1 MQVYRCL
8 SREENFHC
16 SMDLASF
23 AVFALKFGANVVW
36 RKQQKE
42 LLKKLKDG
50 ESVVSFLQR
59 FLTQIDQLELKL
71 DQISRKELGASRFSY
86 KEGLSIVNEVL
97 NKTGKSGEDEAPAAT
112 VTVSGKSTFY
122 AVNTVVDVVDSMTL
136 RGNSKSLKVTDLD
149 EKNRKLV
156 DEAKEAFGKAST
168 EASKAFSNPSLNAT
182 QRVHAM
188 SICIM
193 AKILKHMDDPAI
205 ALPSC
210 KSFLNDLYSLQQIQ
224 DSFCSLVTGKG
235 FDKEIVRDV
244 CYLNNLLF
252 DVIRRV
258 SEKEVFWS
266 WPPIII
272 CKEDKIIH
280 QIDPLRDVRV
290 TKALCSKSSKK
301 DVLTNVNETEMT
313 VAWSFGAEE
322 PDTKLISPQDVT
334 TDHHGHFIVA
344 DNGDRCIKVF
354 NDTGKFVRSFSAL
367 PRHQVDEE
375 ICSVVTDRE
384 DKIFVLTKIDKY
396 HHKVDLFDKDG
407 KLLKRFPLEEG
418 LVCCSPVINDSN
430 ELFVVIENQKN
441 DSKQSTIYAY
451 RSDGKPIIHRGFRQ
465 DILMEPTDMTVANG
479 GLLMVLNRN
488 GHVVTFDKDGKH
500 LPERDFY
507 HKGDSPANALAFHS
521 ESEHVVIS
529 SLEPGFFVN
538 ISIYD
543 KRRACV
549 HNIYQ
554 GGEQMTKKEQRECV
568 PPKIALTKDGNIAV
582 LVGSVGECKV
592 VVL

>member
-1 MQVYRCL
+1 M
-8 SREENFHC
+8 FTAKKTF
-16 SMDLASF
+16 SMDLISF
-23 AVFALKFGANVVW
+23 AVLAFQCGAYVVW
-36 RKQQKE
+36 KIARKE
-42 LLKKLKDG
+42 VLKKLKEDESIGDG
-50 ESVVSFLQR
+50 NFRRLFFAE
-59 FLTQIDQLELKL
+59 TDELELKL
-71 DQISRKELGASRFSY
+71 DQISRKELSASRVSY
-86 KEGLSIVNEVL
+86 KEGLTIVNEVL
-97 NKTGKSGEDEAPAAT
+97 NKIGKIVEDETHTAT
-112 VTVSGKSTFY
+112 VTVSGNSTFY
-122 AVNTVVDVVDSMTL
+122 AVNTVVDIVDSMT
-136 RGNSKSLKVTDLD
+136 GNLKSLKVTDLD
-149 EKNRKLV
+149 ERAGKLV
-156 DEAKEAFGKAST
+156 NEAKVAFGNASREAKEAFSNSSLKAT
-168 EASKAFSNPSLNAT
+168 L
-182 QRVHAM
+182 RVQAM

-193 AKILKHMDDPAI
+193 AKILKHMDEPAI

-244 CYLNNLLF
+244 CYLNRLLF

-258 SEKEVFWS
+258 SKKEVFWS

-272 CKEDKIIH
+272 GKEGKIIH
-280 QIDPLRDVRV
+280 RIDPLRDVRV

-301 DVLTNVNETEMT
+301 DVLTNVTEMT

-322 PDTKLISPQDVT
+322 PDTKLISPRDVT

-354 NDTGKFVRSFSAL
+354 DDTGKFVRSFSAL

-407 KLLKRFPLEEG
+407 KLLKRFQLEEG

-430 ELFVVIENQKN
+430 ELFVAIENQKD
-441 DSKQSTIYAY
+441 DSKHSKVYAY
-451 RSDGKPIIHRGFRQ
+451 RSDGKSIIHKGFGQ

-479 GLLMVLNRN
+479 GLLMVLNRD

-521 ESEHVVIS
+521 KSEHVVIS

-543 KRRACV
+543 ERLACV

>member
-1 MQVYRCL
+1 MSCAFLAFRCG
-8 SREENFHC
+8 
-16 SMDLASF
+16 AS
-23 AVFALKFGANVVW
+23 VVW
-36 RKQQKE
+36 RIKRKDM
-42 LLKKLKDG
+42 LKKLEVE
-50 ESVVSFLQR
+50 ESIRDRTFLEL
-59 FLTQIDQLELKL
+59 FLNEADQLELKL
-71 DQISRKELGASRFSY
+71 DQISRKELYASKLSY
-86 KEGLSIVNEVL
+86 RQGLTNVNEVL
-97 NKTGKSGEDEAPAAT
+97 NKIGKIGEEETHTAT
-112 VTVSGKSTFY
+112 VTVSGNSTFY
-122 AVNTVVDVVDSMTL
+122 AVNTEADIVDSMTANL
-136 RGNSKSLKVTDLD
+136 KSLKVTDLD
-149 EKNRKLV
+149 EEARKFV

-168 EASKAFSNPSLNAT
+168 KAEEAFSNPSLKAT
-182 QRVHAM
+182 LRVQAM

-210 KSFLNDLYSLQQIQ
+210 KSYLNDLYSLQQIQ

-244 CYLNNLLF
+244 CYLNRLLF

-258 SEKEVFWS
+258 SKKEVFWS

-272 CKEDKIIH
+272 RKEDKIIH

-301 DVLTNVNETEMT
+301 DVLSNVTEMT

-322 PDTKLISPQDVT
+322 PDTKLISPRDVT

-375 ICSVVTDRE
+375 LCSVVTDRE

-451 RSDGKPIIHRGFRQ
+451 RSDGKPIIHKGFGQ
-465 DILMEPTDMTVANG
+465 DTLMEPTDMTVANG

-554 GGEQMTKKEQRECV
+554 GGEQMAKKEQRECV
-568 PPKIALTKDGNIAV
+568 PPKIALTKDGNIA
-582 LVGSVGECKV
+582 LLAGSVGECKI

>member
-1 MQVYRCL
+1 MHFAGL
-8 SREENFHC
+8 SLLTAKKTF
-16 SMDLASF
+16 SMDLIFF
-23 AVFALKFGANVVW
+23 AVLAFKCGAHVVW
-36 RKQQKE
+36 KIARKE
-42 LLKKLKDG
+42 VLKKLKEDESIGDG
-50 ESVVSFLQR
+50 NFRRLFFAE
-59 FLTQIDQLELKL
+59 TDELELKL
-71 DQISRKELGASRFSY
+71 DQISRKELSASRVSF
-86 KEGLSIVNEVL
+86 KEGLTIVNEVL
-97 NKTGKSGEDEAPAAT
+97 NKIGKIVEDETHSAT
-112 VTVSGKSTFY
+112 VTVSGKSTFC
-122 AVNTVVDVVDSMTL
+122 AVNTVVDIVDSMT
-136 RGNSKSLKVTDLD
+136 GNLKSLKVTDLD
-149 EKNRKLV
+149 ERAGKLV
-156 DEAKEAFGKAST
+156 TEAKEAFGNASR
-168 EASKAFSNPSLNAT
+168 EAKEAFSNPSLKAT
-182 QRVHAM
+182 LRVQAM

-210 KSFLNDLYSLQQIQ
+210 KSYLNDLYSLQQIQ

-244 CYLNNLLF
+244 CYLNRLLF

-258 SEKEVFWS
+258 SKKEVFWS

-272 CKEDKIIH
+272 RKEDKIIH

-301 DVLTNVNETEMT
+301 DVLSNDTEMT

-322 PDTKLISPQDVT
+322 PDTKLISPRDVT

-384 DKIFVLTKIDKY
+384 GNIFVLTKIDKY

-451 RSDGKPIIHRGFRQ
+451 RSDGKPIIHKGFGQ
-465 DILMEPTDMTVANG
+465 DTLMEPTDMTVANG

-568 PPKIALTKDGNIAV
+568 PPKIVLTKDGNIAV
-582 LVGSVGECKV
+582 LAGSVGECKV

>member
-1 MQVYRCL
+1 
-8 SREENFHC
+8 
-16 SMDLASF
+16 MDLASF
-23 AVFALKFGANVVW
+23 AVLAFKCGAYVVW
-36 RKQQKE
+36 KIARKE
-42 LLKKLKDG
+42 VLKKLKEDESIGDG
-50 ESVVSFLQR
+50 NFRRLFFAE
-59 FLTQIDQLELKL
+59 TDELELKL
-71 DQISRKELGASRFSY
+71 DQISRKELSASRVSY
-86 KEGLSIVNEVL
+86 KEGLTIVNEVL
-97 NKTGKSGEDEAPAAT
+97 NKIGKIVEDETHTAT
-112 VTVSGKSTFY
+112 VTVSGNSTFY
-122 AVNTVVDVVDSMTL
+122 AVNTVVDIVDSMT
-136 RGNSKSLKVTDLD
+136 GNLKSLKVTDLD
-149 EKNRKLV
+149 ERAGKLV
-156 DEAKEAFGKAST
+156 NEAKVAFGNASTEAKEAFSNSSLKAT
-168 EASKAFSNPSLNAT
+168 L
-182 QRVHAM
+182 RVQAM

-193 AKILKHMDDPAI
+193 AKILKHMDDPSI
-205 ALPSC
+205 AFTSC
-210 KSFLNDLYSLQQIQ
+210 KSYLNNLYSLQQIQ

-235 FDKEIVRDV
+235 SFDKEIVRDV
-244 CYLNNLLF
+244 CYLNRLLF
-252 DVIRRV
+252 DAIRRV
-258 SEKEVFWS
+258 SEKEVFWN
-266 WPPIII
+266 WPSIII
-272 CKEDKIIH
+272 RKEDKIIH
-280 QIDPLRDVRV
+280 RIDPLRDVRV
-290 TKALCSKSSKK
+290 TKALCSKSRKK
-301 DVLTNVNETEMT
+301 DVPTNVTEIT

-322 PDTKLISPQDVT
+322 PDTKVISPRDVT

-354 NDTGKFVRSFSAL
+354 NDTGKFVRSFSPL

-407 KLLKRFPLEEG
+407 KLLKRFQLEEG

-430 ELFVVIENQKN
+430 ELFVAIENQKD
-441 DSKQSTIYAY
+441 DSKHSTVYAY
-451 RSDGKPIIHRGFRQ
+451 RSDGKSIIHKGFGQ

-479 GLLMVLNRN
+479 GLLMVLNRD

-521 ESEHVVIS
+521 KSEHVVIS

-543 KRRACV
+543 ERLACV

-582 LVGSVGECKV
+582 LVGSVGECTV

>member
-1 MQVYRCL
+1 
-8 SREENFHC
+8 
-16 SMDLASF
+16 
-23 AVFALKFGANVVW
+23 
-36 RKQQKE
+36 
-42 LLKKLKDG
+42 
-50 ESVVSFLQR
+50 
-59 FLTQIDQLELKL
+59 
-71 DQISRKELGASRFSY
+71 
-86 KEGLSIVNEVL
+86 
-97 NKTGKSGEDEAPAAT
+97 
-112 VTVSGKSTFY
+112 
-122 AVNTVVDVVDSMTL
+122 
-136 RGNSKSLKVTDLD
+136 
-149 EKNRKLV
+149 
-156 DEAKEAFGKAST
+156 
-168 EASKAFSNPSLNAT
+168 
-182 QRVHAM
+182 
-188 SICIM
+188 
-193 AKILKHMDDPAI
+193 
-205 ALPSC
+205 
-210 KSFLNDLYSLQQIQ
+210 
-224 DSFCSLVTGKG
+224 
-235 FDKEIVRDV
+235 
-244 CYLNNLLF
+244 
-252 DVIRRV
+252 
-258 SEKEVFWS
+258 
-266 WPPIII
+266 
-272 CKEDKIIH
+272 
-280 QIDPLRDVRV
+280 
-290 TKALCSKSSKK
+290 
-301 DVLTNVNETEMT
+301 MT

-451 RSDGKPIIHRGFRQ
+451 KSDGKRIIHKGFGQ
-465 DILMEPTDMTVANG
+465 DSLMEPTDMTVANG

-543 KRRACV
+543 KRRECV

>member
-1 MQVYRCL
+1 M
-8 SREENFHC
+8 FTAKKTF
-16 SMDLASF
+16 SMDLIFF
-23 AVFALKFGANVVW
+23 AVLAFKCGAYVVW
-36 RKQQKE
+36 KIARKE
-42 LLKKLKDG
+42 VLKKLKEDESIGDG
-50 ESVVSFLQR
+50 NFRRLFFAE
-59 FLTQIDQLELKL
+59 TDELELKL
-71 DQISRKELGASRFSY
+71 DQISRKELSASRVSY
-86 KEGLSIVNEVL
+86 KEGLTIVNEVL
-97 NKTGKSGEDEAPAAT
+97 NKIGKIVEDETHSAT

-122 AVNTVVDVVDSMTL
+122 AVNTVVDIVDSMT
-136 RGNSKSLKVTDLD
+136 GNLKSLKVTDLD
-149 EKNRKLV
+149 ERAGKLV
-156 DEAKEAFGKAST
+156 NEAKVAFGNASTEAKEAFSNSSLKAT
-168 EASKAFSNPSLNAT
+168 L
-182 QRVHAM
+182 RVQAM

-193 AKILKHMDDPAI
+193 AKILKHMDEPAI
-205 ALPSC
+205 AFPSC

-244 CYLNNLLF
+244 CYLNRLLF

-258 SEKEVFWS
+258 SKKEVFWS

-272 CKEDKIIH
+272 GKEGKIIH
-280 QIDPLRDVRV
+280 RIDPLRDVRV
-290 TKALCSKSSKK
+290 TKTLCSKSSKK
-301 DVLTNVNETEMT
+301 DVLTNVTEMT

-322 PDTKLISPQDVT
+322 PDTKLISPRDVT

-354 NDTGKFVRSFSAL
+354 NDTGKFVRSFSPL

-430 ELFVVIENQKN
+430 ELFVMIENQKN
-441 DSKQSTIYAY
+441 DSKLSTIYAY
-451 RSDGKPIIHRGFRQ
+451 KSDGKPIIHKGFGQ

-479 GLLMVLNRN
+479 GLLMVLNRD

-543 KRRACV
+543 ERLACV

-582 LVGSVGECKV
+582 LVGSVGECTV

>member
-1 MQVYRCL
+1 MHFAGL
-8 SREENFHC
+8 SLFTAKKTF
-16 SMDLASF
+16 SMDLIFF
-23 AVFALKFGANVVW
+23 AVLAFICGAYVVW
-36 RKQQKE
+36 KIARKE
-42 LLKKLKDG
+42 VLKKLKEDEPIGDG
-50 ESVVSFLQR
+50 NFRRLFFAE
-59 FLTQIDQLELKL
+59 TDELELKL
-71 DQISRKELGASRFSY
+71 DQISRKELSASRVSF
-86 KEGLSIVNEVL
+86 KEGLTIVNEVL
-97 NKTGKSGEDEAPAAT
+97 NKIGKIVEDETHSAT

-122 AVNTVVDVVDSMTL
+122 AVNTVVDIVDSMT
-136 RGNSKSLKVTDLD
+136 GNLKSLKVTDLD
-149 EKNRKLV
+149 ERAGKLV
-156 DEAKEAFGKAST
+156 TEAKEAFGNASR
-168 EASKAFSNPSLNAT
+168 EAKEAFSNPSLKAT
-182 QRVHAM
+182 LRVQAM

-193 AKILKHMDDPAI
+193 TKILKHMDDPSI

-210 KSFLNDLYSLQQIQ
+210 KSYLNDLYSLQQIQ

-244 CYLNNLLF
+244 CYLNRLLF

-258 SEKEVFWS
+258 SKKEVFWS

-272 CKEDKIIH
+272 RKEDKIIH

-301 DVLTNVNETEMT
+301 DVLSNDTEMT

-322 PDTKLISPQDVT
+322 PDTKLISPRDVT

-375 ICSVVTDRE
+375 LCSVVTDRE
-384 DKIFVLTKIDKY
+384 DNIFVLTKIDKY

-451 RSDGKPIIHRGFRQ
+451 RSDGKPIIHKGFGQ
-465 DILMEPTDMTVANG
+465 DTLMEPTDMTVANG

-568 PPKIALTKDGNIAV
+568 PPKIVLTKDGNIAV
-582 LVGSVGECKV
+582 LAGSVGECKV

>member
-1 MQVYRCL
+1 
-8 SREENFHC
+8 
-16 SMDLASF
+16 MDLASF
-23 AVFALKFGANVVW
+23 AVLVFKCGAYVVW
-36 RKQQKE
+36 KIARKE
-42 LLKKLKDG
+42 VLKKLKEEESIGDG
-50 ESVVSFLQR
+50 NFLR
-59 FLTQIDQLELKL
+59 LFLTETDELDLKL
-71 DQISRKELGASRFSY
+71 DQISQKELGASRVSF
-86 KEGLSIVNEVL
+86 KEGLTIVNEVL
-97 NKTGKSGEDEAPAAT
+97 NKIGKSGEDKTHTAT
-112 VTVSGKSTFY
+112 VSVSRKSTFY
-122 AVNTVVDVVDSMTL
+122 VVNAAVDIVDSMT
-136 RGNSKSLKVTDLD
+136 GNLKSLKVTDLD
-149 EKNRKLV
+149 ERAGKLLNK
-156 DEAKEAFGKAST
+156 AKEAFGNASL
-168 EASKAFSNPSLNAT
+168 EANEAFSNPSLKAT
-182 QRVHAM
+182 LRVQAM

-193 AKILKHMDDPAI
+193 AKILKHMDDPSI
-205 ALPSC
+205 AFTSC
-210 KSFLNDLYSLQQIQ
+210 KSYLNNLYSLQQIQ

-235 FDKEIVRDV
+235 SFDKEIVRDV
-244 CYLNNLLF
+244 CYLNRLLF
-252 DVIRRV
+252 DVIHRV

-272 CKEDKIIH
+272 RKDDKIIYRL
-280 QIDPLRDVRV
+280 DPLRDVRV
-290 TKALCSKSSKK
+290 TKALCSKSRKK
-301 DVLTNVNETEMT
+301 DVLSNVAEVT

-322 PDTKLISPQDVT
+322 PDTKLISPRDVT

-354 NDTGKFVRSFSAL
+354 NDTGKFVRSFSPL

-407 KLLKRFPLEEG
+407 KLLKRFQLEEG

-430 ELFVVIENQKN
+430 ELFVAIENQKD
-441 DSKQSTIYAY
+441 DSKHSKVYAY
-451 RSDGKPIIHRGFRQ
+451 RSDGKSIIHKGFGQ

-543 KRRACV
+543 KSRACV
-549 HNIYQ
+549 HNIHQ

>member
-1 MQVYRCL
+1 
-8 SREENFHC
+8 
-16 SMDLASF
+16 MDLASF
-23 AVFALKFGANVVW
+23 AVLAFKCGAYVVW
-36 RKQQKE
+36 KIARKE
-42 LLKKLKDG
+42 VLKKLKEEESIGDG
-50 ESVVSFLQR
+50 NFLR
-59 FLTQIDQLELKL
+59 LFLTETDELDLKL
-71 DQISRKELGASRFSY
+71 DQISQKELGASRVSF
-86 KEGLSIVNEVL
+86 KEGLTIVNEVL
-97 NKTGKSGEDEAPAAT
+97 NKIGKSGEDKTHTAT
-112 VTVSGKSTFY
+112 VSVSRKSTFY
-122 AVNTVVDVVDSMTL
+122 AVNAAVDIVDSMT
-136 RGNSKSLKVTDLD
+136 GNLKSLKVTDLD
-149 EKNRKLV
+149 ERAGKLLN
-156 DEAKEAFGKAST
+156 EAKEAFGNASL
-168 EASKAFSNPSLNAT
+168 EANEAFSNPSLKAT
-182 QRVHAM
+182 LRVQAM

-193 AKILKHMDDPAI
+193 AKILKHMDDPSI
-205 ALPSC
+205 AFTSC
-210 KSFLNDLYSLQQIQ
+210 KSYLNNLYSLQQIQ

-235 FDKEIVRDV
+235 SFEKEIVRDV
-244 CYLNNLLF
+244 CYLNRLLF
-252 DVIRRV
+252 DVICRV
-258 SEKEVFWS
+258 SAKEVFWN
-266 WPPIII
+266 WPSIII
-272 CKEDKIIH
+272 RKEDKIIH
-280 QIDPLRDVRV
+280 RIDPLRDVRV
-290 TKALCSKSSKK
+290 TKALCSKSRKK
-301 DVLTNVNETEMT
+301 DVPTNVTEIT

-322 PDTKLISPQDVT
+322 PDTKLISPRDVT

-354 NDTGKFVRSFSAL
+354 DDTGKFVRSFSAL

-407 KLLKRFPLEEG
+407 KLLRRFPLEEG

-430 ELFVVIENQKN
+430 ELFVMIENQKN
-441 DSKQSTIYAY
+441 DSKLSTIYAY
-451 RSDGKPIIHRGFRQ
+451 KSDGKPIIHKGFGQ

-507 HKGDSPANALAFHS
+507 HEGDSPAKALAFHS
-521 ESEHVVIS
+521 KSEHVVIS

-543 KRRACV
+543 ERLACV

>member
-1 MQVYRCL
+1 MHFAGL
-8 SREENFHC
+8 SLFTAKKTF
-16 SMDLASF
+16 SMDLIFF
-23 AVFALKFGANVVW
+23 AVLAFKCGAYVVW
-36 RKQQKE
+36 KIARKE
-42 LLKKLKDG
+42 VLKKLKEDESIGDG
-50 ESVVSFLQR
+50 NFRRLFFAE
-59 FLTQIDQLELKL
+59 TDELELKL
-71 DQISRKELGASRFSY
+71 DQISRKELSASRVSY
-86 KEGLSIVNEVL
+86 KEGLTIVNEVL
-97 NKTGKSGEDEAPAAT
+97 NKIGKIVEDETHSAT

-122 AVNTVVDVVDSMTL
+122 AVNTVVDIVDSMT
-136 RGNSKSLKVTDLD
+136 GNLKSLKVTDLD
-149 EKNRKLV
+149 ERAGKLV
-156 DEAKEAFGKAST
+156 TEAKEAFGNASR
-168 EASKAFSNPSLNAT
+168 EAKEAFSNPSLKAT
-182 QRVHAM
+182 LRVQAM

-193 AKILKHMDDPAI
+193 TKILKHMDDPSI

-210 KSFLNDLYSLQQIQ
+210 KSYLNDLYSLQQIQ

-235 FDKEIVRDV
+235 SFDKEIVRDV
-244 CYLNNLLF
+244 CYLNRLLF

-258 SEKEVFWS
+258 SKKEVFWS

-272 CKEDKIIH
+272 GKEGKIIH
-280 QIDPLRDVRV
+280 RIDPLRDVRV
-290 TKALCSKSSKK
+290 TKTLCSKSSKK
-301 DVLTNVNETEMT
+301 DVLTNVTEMT

-322 PDTKLISPQDVT
+322 PDTKLISPRDVT

-354 NDTGKFVRSFSAL
+354 NDTGKFVRSFSPL

-441 DSKQSTIYAY
+441 DSKHSTVYAY
-451 RSDGKPIIHRGFRQ
+451 RSDGKSINHKGFGQ
-465 DILMEPTDMTVANG
+465 DILVEPTDMTVASG

-488 GHVVTFDKDGKH
+488 GLVVTFDKDGKH

-543 KRRACV
+543 ERLACV

-582 LVGSVGECKV
+582 LVGSVGECTV

>member
-1 MQVYRCL
+1 
-8 SREENFHC
+8 
-16 SMDLASF
+16 MDLASF
-23 AVFALKFGANVVW
+23 AVLAFKCGAYVVW
-36 RKQQKE
+36 KIARKE
-42 LLKKLKDG
+42 VLKKLKEDESIGDG
-50 ESVVSFLQR
+50 NFRRLFFAE
-59 FLTQIDQLELKL
+59 TDELELKL
-71 DQISRKELGASRFSY
+71 DQISRKELSASRVSY
-86 KEGLSIVNEVL
+86 KEGLTIVNEVL
-97 NKTGKSGEDEAPAAT
+97 NKIGKIVEDETHTAT
-112 VTVSGKSTFY
+112 VTVSGNSTFY
-122 AVNTVVDVVDSMTL
+122 AVNTVVDIVDSMT
-136 RGNSKSLKVTDLD
+136 GNLKSLKVTDLD
-149 EKNRKLV
+149 ERAGKLV
-156 DEAKEAFGKAST
+156 NEAKVAFGNASREAKEAFSNSSLKAT
-168 EASKAFSNPSLNAT
+168 L
-182 QRVHAM
+182 RVQAM

-193 AKILKHMDDPAI
+193 AKILKHMDDPSI
-205 ALPSC
+205 AFTSC
-210 KSFLNDLYSLQQIQ
+210 KSYLNNLYSLQQIQ

-235 FDKEIVRDV
+235 SFDKEIVRDV
-244 CYLNNLLF
+244 CYLNRLLF
-252 DVIRRV
+252 DAIRRV
-258 SEKEVFWS
+258 SEKEVFWN
-266 WPPIII
+266 WPSIII
-272 CKEDKIIH
+272 RKEDKIIH
-280 QIDPLRDVRV
+280 RIDPLRDVRV
-290 TKALCSKSSKK
+290 TKALCSKSRKK
-301 DVLTNVNETEMT
+301 DVPTNVTEIT

-322 PDTKLISPQDVT
+322 PDTKLISPRDVT

-354 NDTGKFVRSFSAL
+354 NDTGKFVRSFSPL

-430 ELFVVIENQKN
+430 ELFVMIENQKN

-451 RSDGKPIIHRGFRQ
+451 KSDGKPIIHKGFGQ

-521 ESEHVVIS
+521 KSEHVVIS

-543 KRRACV
+543 KSGACV
-549 HNIYQ
+549 HNIHQ

>member
-1 MQVYRCL
+1 
-8 SREENFHC
+8 
-16 SMDLASF
+16 MDLASF
-23 AVFALKFGANVVW
+23 AVLAFKCGAYVVW
-36 RKQQKE
+36 KIARKE
-42 LLKKLKDG
+42 VLKKLKEDESIGDG
-50 ESVVSFLQR
+50 NFLQL
-59 FLTQIDQLELKL
+59 FLTETDELELKL
-71 DQISRKELGASRFSY
+71 DQISRKELGASRVSF
-86 KEGLSIVNEVL
+86 KEGLTIVNEVL
-97 NKTGKSGEDEAPAAT
+97 NKIGKSGEDKTHTAT
-112 VTVSGKSTFY
+112 VSVSRKSTFY
-122 AVNTVVDVVDSMTL
+122 AVNAAVDIVDSMT
-136 RGNSKSLKVTDLD
+136 GNLKSLKVTDLD
-149 EKNRKLV
+149 ERAGKLLN
-156 DEAKEAFGKAST
+156 EAKEAFGNASL
-168 EASKAFSNPSLNAT
+168 EANEAFSNPSLKAT
-182 QRVHAM
+182 LRVQAM

-193 AKILKHMDDPAI
+193 AKILKHMDDPSI
-205 ALPSC
+205 AFTSC
-210 KSFLNDLYSLQQIQ
+210 KSYLNNLYSLQQIQ

-235 FDKEIVRDV
+235 SFDKEIVRDV
-244 CYLNNLLF
+244 CYLNRLLF
-252 DVIRRV
+252 DAIRRV
-258 SEKEVFWS
+258 SEKEVFWN
-266 WPPIII
+266 WPSIII
-272 CKEDKIIH
+272 RKEDKIIH
-280 QIDPLRDVRV
+280 RIDPLRDVRV
-290 TKALCSKSSKK
+290 TKALCSKSRKK
-301 DVLTNVNETEMT
+301 DVPTNVTEIT

-322 PDTKLISPQDVT
+322 PDTKLISPRDVT

-354 NDTGKFVRSFSAL
+354 NDTGKFVRSFSPL

-430 ELFVVIENQKN
+430 ELFVMIENQKN

-451 RSDGKPIIHRGFRQ
+451 KSDGKPIIHKGFGQ

-507 HKGDSPANALAFHS
+507 HEGDSPAKALAFHS
-521 ESEHVVIS
+521 KSEHVVIS

-543 KRRACV
+543 KSGACV
-549 HNIYQ
+549 HNIHQ

-582 LVGSVGECKV
+582 LVGSVGECTV

>member
-1 MQVYRCL
+1 MHFAGL
-8 SREENFHC
+8 SLFTAKKTF
-16 SMDLASF
+16 SMDLISF
-23 AVFALKFGANVVW
+23 AVLAFQCGAYVVW
-36 RKQQKE
+36 KIARKE
-42 LLKKLKDG
+42 VLKKLKEDESIGDG
-50 ESVVSFLQR
+50 NFRRPFFAE
-59 FLTQIDQLELKL
+59 TDELELKL
-71 DQISRKELGASRFSY
+71 DQISRKEPSASRVSY
-86 KEGLSIVNEVL
+86 KEGLTIVNEVL
-97 NKTGKSGEDEAPAAT
+97 NKIGKIVEDATHTAT
-112 VTVSGKSTFY
+112 VTVSGNSTFY
-122 AVNTVVDVVDSMTL
+122 AVNTVVDIVDSMT
-136 RGNSKSLKVTDLD
+136 GNLKSLKVTDLD
-149 EKNRKLV
+149 ERAGKLV
-156 DEAKEAFGKAST
+156 NEAKVAFGNASREAKEAFSNSSLKAT
-168 EASKAFSNPSLNAT
+168 L
-182 QRVHAM
+182 RVQAM

-193 AKILKHMDDPAI
+193 AKILKHMDEPAI
-205 ALPSC
+205 AFPSC

-244 CYLNNLLF
+244 CYLNRLLF

-258 SEKEVFWS
+258 SKKEVFWS

-272 CKEDKIIH
+272 GKEGKIIH
-280 QIDPLRDVRV
+280 RIDPLRDVRV

-301 DVLTNVNETEMT
+301 DVLTNVTEMT

-322 PDTKLISPQDVT
+322 PDTKLISPRDVT

-354 NDTGKFVRSFSAL
+354 DDTGKFVRSFSAL

-384 DKIFVLTKIDKY
+384 DKIFLLTKIDKY

-430 ELFVVIENQKN
+430 ELFVMIENQKN

-451 RSDGKPIIHRGFRQ
+451 KSDGKPIIHKGFGQ

-507 HKGDSPANALAFHS
+507 HEGDSPAKALAFHS
-521 ESEHVVIS
+521 KSEHVVIS

-543 KRRACV
+543 ERLACV

>member
-1 MQVYRCL
+1 
-8 SREENFHC
+8 
-16 SMDLASF
+16 MDLASF
-23 AVFALKFGANVVW
+23 AVLVFKCGAYVVW
-36 RKQQKE
+36 KKARKE
-42 LLKKLKDG
+42 VLKKLKEEESIGDG
-50 ESVVSFLQR
+50 NFLR
-59 FLTQIDQLELKL
+59 LLLTETDELDLKL
-71 DQISRKELGASRFSY
+71 DQISQKELGASRVSF
-86 KEGLSIVNEVL
+86 KEGLTIVNEVL
-97 NKTGKSGEDEAPAAT
+97 NKIGKSGEDKTHTAT
-112 VTVSGKSTFY
+112 VSVSWKSTFY
-122 AVNTVVDVVDSMTL
+122 AVNAAVDIVDSMT
-136 RGNSKSLKVTDLD
+136 GNLKSLKVTDLD
-149 EKNRKLV
+149 ERAGKLLN
-156 DEAKEAFGKAST
+156 EAKEAFGNASLQAN
-168 EASKAFSNPSLNAT
+168 EAFSNPSLKAT
-182 QRVHAM
+182 VRVQAM

-193 AKILKHMDDPAI
+193 AKILKHMDDPSI
-205 ALPSC
+205 AFTSC
-210 KSFLNDLYSLQQIQ
+210 KSYLNNLYSLQQIQ

-235 FDKEIVRDV
+235 SFDKEIVRDV
-244 CYLNNLLF
+244 CYLNRLLF
-252 DVIRRV
+252 DVIHRV

-272 CKEDKIIH
+272 RKDDKIIYRL
-280 QIDPLRDVRV
+280 DPLRDVRV
-290 TKALCSKSSKK
+290 TKALCSKSRKK
-301 DVLTNVNETEMT
+301 DVLSNVAEVT

-354 NDTGKFVRSFSAL
+354 NNSGKFVKSFSPL

-384 DKIFVLTKIDKY
+384 DNIFVLTKIDKY

-407 KLLKRFPLEEG
+407 KLLKRFQLEEG

-430 ELFVVIENQKN
+430 ELFVAIENQKD
-441 DSKQSTIYAY
+441 DSKHSKVYAY
-451 RSDGKPIIHRGFRQ
+451 RSDGKSIIHKGFGQ

-479 GLLMVLNRN
+479 GLLMVLNRD

-549 HNIYQ
+549 HNIHQ

-568 PPKIALTKDGNIAV
+568 PPKIVLTKDGNIAV
-582 LVGSVGECKV
+582 LAGSVGECKV

>member
-1 MQVYRCL
+1 
-8 SREENFHC
+8 
-16 SMDLASF
+16 MDLASF
-23 AVFALKFGANVVW
+23 AVLAFKCGAYVVW
-36 RKQQKE
+36 KIARKE
-42 LLKKLKDG
+42 VLKKLKEEESIGDG
-50 ESVVSFLQR
+50 NFLR
-59 FLTQIDQLELKL
+59 LFLTETDELDLKL
-71 DQISRKELGASRFSY
+71 DQISRKELGASRVSF
-86 KEGLSIVNEVL
+86 KEGLTIVNEVL
-97 NKTGKSGEDEAPAAT
+97 NKIGKSGEDKTHTAT
-112 VTVSGKSTFY
+112 VSVSRKSTFY
-122 AVNTVVDVVDSMTL
+122 AVNAAVDIVDSMT
-136 RGNSKSLKVTDLD
+136 GNLKSLKVTDLD
-149 EKNRKLV
+149 ERAGKLLN
-156 DEAKEAFGKAST
+156 EAKEAFGNASL
-168 EASKAFSNPSLNAT
+168 EANEAFSNPSLKAT
-182 QRVHAM
+182 LRVQAM

-193 AKILKHMDDPAI
+193 AKILKHMDDPSI
-205 ALPSC
+205 AFTSC
-210 KSFLNDLYSLQQIQ
+210 KSYLNNLYSLQQIQ

-235 FDKEIVRDV
+235 SFDKEIVRDV
-244 CYLNNLLF
+244 CYLNRLLF
-252 DVIRRV
+252 DAIRRV
-258 SEKEVFWS
+258 SEKEVFWN
-266 WPPIII
+266 WPSIII
-272 CKEDKIIH
+272 RKEDKIIH
-280 QIDPLRDVRV
+280 RIDPLRDVRV
-290 TKALCSKSSKK
+290 TKALCSKSRKK
-301 DVLTNVNETEMT
+301 DVPTNVTEIT

-322 PDTKLISPQDVT
+322 PDTKLISPRDVT

-354 NDTGKFVRSFSAL
+354 NDTGKFVRSFSPL

-451 RSDGKPIIHRGFRQ
+451 KSDGKPIIHKGFGQ

-543 KRRACV
+543 KSGACV
-549 HNIYQ
+549 HNIHQ

>member
-1 MQVYRCL
+1 MHFAGL
-8 SREENFHC
+8 SLFTAKKTF
-16 SMDLASF
+16 SMDLISF
-23 AVFALKFGANVVW
+23 AVLAFQCGAYVVW
-36 RKQQKE
+36 KIARKE
-42 LLKKLKDG
+42 VLKKLKEDESIGDG
-50 ESVVSFLQR
+50 NFRRLFFAE
-59 FLTQIDQLELKL
+59 TDELELKL
-71 DQISRKELGASRFSY
+71 DQISRKELSASRVSY
-86 KEGLSIVNEVL
+86 KEGLTIVNEVL
-97 NKTGKSGEDEAPAAT
+97 NKIGKIVEDETHTAT
-112 VTVSGKSTFY
+112 VTVSGNSTFY
-122 AVNTVVDVVDSMTL
+122 AVNTVVDIVDSMT
-136 RGNSKSLKVTDLD
+136 GNLKSLKVTDLD
-149 EKNRKLV
+149 ERAGKLV
-156 DEAKEAFGKAST
+156 NEAKVAFGNASTEAKEAFSNSSLKAT
-168 EASKAFSNPSLNAT
+168 L
-182 QRVHAM
+182 RVQAM

-193 AKILKHMDDPAI
+193 AKILKHMDEPAI
-205 ALPSC
+205 AFPSC

-244 CYLNNLLF
+244 CYLNRLLF

-258 SEKEVFWS
+258 SKKEVFWS

-272 CKEDKIIH
+272 GKEGKIIH
-280 QIDPLRDVRV
+280 RIDPLRDVRV
-290 TKALCSKSSKK
+290 TKTLCSKSSKK
-301 DVLTNVNETEMT
+301 DVLTNVTEMT

-322 PDTKLISPQDVT
+322 PDTKLISPRDVT

-354 NDTGKFVRSFSAL
+354 DDTGKFVRSFSAL

-407 KLLKRFPLEEG
+407 KLLRRFPLEEG

-430 ELFVVIENQKN
+430 ELFVMIENQKN
-441 DSKQSTIYAY
+441 DSKLSTIYAY
-451 RSDGKPIIHRGFRQ
+451 KSDGKPIIHKGFGQ

-479 GLLMVLNRN
+479 GLLMVLNRD

-543 KRRACV
+543 KSGACV
-549 HNIYQ
+549 HNIHQ

-582 LVGSVGECKV
+582 LVGSVGECTV

>member
-1 MQVYRCL
+1 
-8 SREENFHC
+8 
-16 SMDLASF
+16 MDLASF
-23 AVFALKFGANVVW
+23 AVLAFKCGAYVVW
-36 RKQQKE
+36 KIARKE
-42 LLKKLKDG
+42 VLKKLKEEESIGDG
-50 ESVVSFLQR
+50 NFLR
-59 FLTQIDQLELKL
+59 LFLTETDELDLKL
-71 DQISRKELGASRFSY
+71 DQISRKELGASRVSF
-86 KEGLSIVNEVL
+86 KEGLTIVNEVL
-97 NKTGKSGEDEAPAAT
+97 NKIGKSGEDKTHTAT
-112 VTVSGKSTFY
+112 VSVSRKSTFY
-122 AVNTVVDVVDSMTL
+122 AVNAAVDIVDSMT
-136 RGNSKSLKVTDLD
+136 GNLKSLKVTDLD
-149 EKNRKLV
+149 ERAGKLLN
-156 DEAKEAFGKAST
+156 EAKEAFGNASL
-168 EASKAFSNPSLNAT
+168 EANEAFSNPSLKAT
-182 QRVHAM
+182 LRVQAM

-193 AKILKHMDDPAI
+193 AKILKHMDDPSI
-205 ALPSC
+205 AFTSC
-210 KSFLNDLYSLQQIQ
+210 KSYLNNLYSLQQIQ

-235 FDKEIVRDV
+235 SFDKEIVRDV
-244 CYLNNLLF
+244 CYLNRLLF
-252 DVIRRV
+252 DAIRRV
-258 SEKEVFWS
+258 SEKEVFWN
-266 WPPIII
+266 WPSIII
-272 CKEDKIIH
+272 RKEDKIIH
-280 QIDPLRDVRV
+280 RIDPLRDVRV
-290 TKALCSKSSKK
+290 TKALCSKSRKK
-301 DVLTNVNETEMT
+301 DVPTNVTEIT

-322 PDTKLISPQDVT
+322 PDTKLISPRDVT

-354 NDTGKFVRSFSAL
+354 NDTGKFVRSFSPL

-407 KLLKRFPLEEG
+407 KLLKRFQLEEG

-430 ELFVVIENQKN
+430 ELFVAIENQKD
-441 DSKQSTIYAY
+441 DSKHSKIYAY
-451 RSDGKPIIHRGFRQ
+451 RSDGKSIIHKGFGQ

-479 GLLMVLNRN
+479 GLLMVLNRD

-543 KRRACV
+543 KSGACV
-549 HNIYQ
+549 HNIHQ

-582 LVGSVGECKV
+582 LVGSVGECTV

>member
-1 MQVYRCL
+1 MHFAGL
-8 SREENFHC
+8 SLFTAKKTF
-16 SMDLASF
+16 SMDLISF
-23 AVFALKFGANVVW
+23 AVLAFQCGAYVVW
-36 RKQQKE
+36 KIARKE
-42 LLKKLKDG
+42 VLKKLKEDESIGDG
-50 ESVVSFLQR
+50 NFRRLFFAE
-59 FLTQIDQLELKL
+59 TDELELKL
-71 DQISRKELGASRFSY
+71 DQISRKELSASRVSY
-86 KEGLSIVNEVL
+86 KEGLTIVNEVL
-97 NKTGKSGEDEAPAAT
+97 NKIGKIVEDETHTAT
-112 VTVSGKSTFY
+112 VTVSGNSTFY
-122 AVNTVVDVVDSMTL
+122 AVNTVVDIVDSMT
-136 RGNSKSLKVTDLD
+136 GNLKSLKVTDLD
-149 EKNRKLV
+149 ERAGKLV
-156 DEAKEAFGKAST
+156 NEAKVAFGNASTEAKEAFSNSSLKAT
-168 EASKAFSNPSLNAT
+168 L
-182 QRVHAM
+182 RVQAM

-193 AKILKHMDDPAI
+193 AKILKHMDEPAI
-205 ALPSC
+205 AFPSC

-235 FDKEIVRDV
+235 FDKEIVQDV
-244 CYLNNLLF
+244 CYLNRLLF

-258 SEKEVFWS
+258 SKKEVFWS

-272 CKEDKIIH
+272 GKEGKIIH
-280 QIDPLRDVRV
+280 RIDPLRDVRV
-290 TKALCSKSSKK
+290 TKTLCSKSSKK
-301 DVLTNVNETEMT
+301 DVLTNVTEMT

-322 PDTKLISPQDVT
+322 PDTKLISPRDVT

-354 NDTGKFVRSFSAL
+354 DDTGKFVRSFSAL

-407 KLLKRFPLEEG
+407 KLLRRFPLEEG

-430 ELFVVIENQKN
+430 ELFVMIENQKN
-441 DSKQSTIYAY
+441 DSKLSTIYAY
-451 RSDGKPIIHRGFRQ
+451 KSDGKPIIHKGFGQ

-507 HKGDSPANALAFHS
+507 HEGDSPAKALAFHS
-521 ESEHVVIS
+521 KSEHVVIS

-543 KRRACV
+543 ERLACV

>member
-1 MQVYRCL
+1 M
-8 SREENFHC
+8 
-16 SMDLASF
+16 
-23 AVFALKFGANVVW
+23 
-36 RKQQKE
+36 
-42 LLKKLKDG
+42 
-50 ESVVSFLQR
+50 
-59 FLTQIDQLELKL
+59 
-71 DQISRKELGASRFSY
+71 
-86 KEGLSIVNEVL
+86 
-97 NKTGKSGEDEAPAAT
+97 TG
-112 VTVSGKSTFY
+112 
-122 AVNTVVDVVDSMTL
+122 NL
-136 RGNSKSLKVTDLD
+136 KSLKVTDLD
-149 EKNRKLV
+149 ERAGKLV
-156 DEAKEAFGKAST
+156 TEAKEAFGNASR
-168 EASKAFSNPSLNAT
+168 EAKEAFSNPSLKAT
-182 QRVHAM
+182 LRVQAM

-193 AKILKHMDDPAI
+193 TKILKHMDDPAI

-210 KSFLNDLYSLQQIQ
+210 KAYLNDLYSLQQIQ

-235 FDKEIVRDV
+235 SFDKEIVRDV
-244 CYLNNLLF
+244 CYLNRLLF
-252 DVIRRV
+252 DVIHRV

-272 CKEDKIIH
+272 RKDDKIIYRL
-280 QIDPLRDVRV
+280 DPLRDVRV
-290 TKALCSKSSKK
+290 TKALCSKSRKK
-301 DVLTNVNETEMT
+301 DVLSNVAEVT

-354 NDTGKFVRSFSAL
+354 NNSGKFVKSFSPL

-384 DKIFVLTKIDKY
+384 DNIFVLTKIDKY

-407 KLLKRFPLEEG
+407 KLMKRFPLEEG

-441 DSKQSTIYAY
+441 DSKHSTVYAY
-451 RSDGKPIIHRGFRQ
+451 RSDGKSINHKGFGQ
-465 DILMEPTDMTVANG
+465 DILVEPTDMTVASG

-488 GHVVTFDKDGKH
+488 GLVVTFDKDGKH

-543 KRRACV
+543 KSGACV
-549 HNIYQ
+549 HNIHQ

>member
-1 MQVYRCL
+1 
-8 SREENFHC
+8 
-16 SMDLASF
+16 MDLASF
-23 AVFALKFGANVVW
+23 AVLAFKCGAYVVW
-36 RKQQKE
+36 KIARKE
-42 LLKKLKDG
+42 VLKKLKEDESIGDG
-50 ESVVSFLQR
+50 NFRRLFFAE
-59 FLTQIDQLELKL
+59 TDELELKL
-71 DQISRKELGASRFSY
+71 DQISRKELSASRVSY
-86 KEGLSIVNEVL
+86 KEGLTIVNEVL
-97 NKTGKSGEDEAPAAT
+97 NKIGKIVEDETHTAT
-112 VTVSGKSTFY
+112 VTVSGNSTFY
-122 AVNTVVDVVDSMTL
+122 AVNTVVDIVDSMT
-136 RGNSKSLKVTDLD
+136 GNLKSLKVTDLD
-149 EKNRKLV
+149 ERAGKLV
-156 DEAKEAFGKAST
+156 NEAKVAFGNASTEAKEAFSNSSLKAT
-168 EASKAFSNPSLNAT
+168 L
-182 QRVHAM
+182 RVQAM

-193 AKILKHMDDPAI
+193 AKILKHMDDPSI
-205 ALPSC
+205 AFTSC
-210 KSFLNDLYSLQQIQ
+210 KSYLNNLYSLQQIQ

-235 FDKEIVRDV
+235 SFEKEIVRDV
-244 CYLNNLLF
+244 CYLNRLLF

-258 SEKEVFWS
+258 SEKEVFWN
-266 WPPIII
+266 WPSIII
-272 CKEDKIIH
+272 RKEDKIIH
-280 QIDPLRDVRV
+280 RIDPLRDVRV
-290 TKALCSKSSKK
+290 TKALCSKSRKK
-301 DVLTNVNETEMT
+301 DVPTNVTEIT

-322 PDTKLISPQDVT
+322 PDTKLISPRDVT

-354 NDTGKFVRSFSAL
+354 DDTGKFVRSFSAL

-430 ELFVVIENQKN
+430 ELFVMIENQKN

-451 RSDGKPIIHRGFRQ
+451 KSDGKPIIHKGFGQ

-507 HKGDSPANALAFHS
+507 HEGDSPAKALAFHS
-521 ESEHVVIS
+521 KSEHVVIS

-543 KRRACV
+543 ERLACV

>member
-1 MQVYRCL
+1 MHFAGL
-8 SREENFHC
+8 SLFTAKKTF
-16 SMDLASF
+16 SMDLISF
-23 AVFALKFGANVVW
+23 AVLAFQCGAYVVW
-36 RKQQKE
+36 KIARKE
-42 LLKKLKDG
+42 VLKKLKEDESIGDG
-50 ESVVSFLQR
+50 NFRRLFFAE
-59 FLTQIDQLELKL
+59 TDELELKL
-71 DQISRKELGASRFSY
+71 DQISRKELSASRVSY
-86 KEGLSIVNEVL
+86 KEGLTIVNEVL
-97 NKTGKSGEDEAPAAT
+97 NKIGKIVEDETHSAT

-122 AVNTVVDVVDSMTL
+122 AVNTVVDIVDSMT
-136 RGNSKSLKVTDLD
+136 GNLKSLKVTDLD
-149 EKNRKLV
+149 ERAGKLV
-156 DEAKEAFGKAST
+156 NEAKVTFGNASTEAKEAFSNSSLKAT
-168 EASKAFSNPSLNAT
+168 L
-182 QRVHAM
+182 RVQAM

-193 AKILKHMDDPAI
+193 AKILKHMDEPAI
-205 ALPSC
+205 AFPSC

-244 CYLNNLLF
+244 CYLNRLLF

-258 SEKEVFWS
+258 SKKEVFWS

-272 CKEDKIIH
+272 GKEGKIIH
-280 QIDPLRDVRV
+280 RIDPLRDVRV
-290 TKALCSKSSKK
+290 TKTLCSKSSKK
-301 DVLTNVNETEMT
+301 DVLTNVTEMT

-354 NDTGKFVRSFSAL
+354 NNSGKFVKSFSPL

-384 DKIFVLTKIDKY
+384 DNIFVLTKIDKY

-407 KLLKRFPLEEG
+407 KLLRRFPLEEG

-430 ELFVVIENQKN
+430 ELFVMIENQKN
-441 DSKQSTIYAY
+441 DSKLSTIYAY
-451 RSDGKPIIHRGFRQ
+451 KSDGKPIIHKGFGQ

-521 ESEHVVIS
+521 KSEHVVIS

-543 KRRACV
+543 KSGACV
-549 HNIYQ
+549 HNIHQ

>member
-1 MQVYRCL
+1 
-8 SREENFHC
+8 
-16 SMDLASF
+16 MDLASF
-23 AVFALKFGANVVW
+23 AVLAFKCGAYVVW
-36 RKQQKE
+36 KIARKE
-42 LLKKLKDG
+42 VLKKLKEDESIGDG
-50 ESVVSFLQR
+50 NFLR
-59 FLTQIDQLELKL
+59 LLLTETDELDLKL
-71 DQISRKELGASRFSY
+71 DQISQKELGASRVSF
-86 KEGLSIVNEVL
+86 KEGLTIVNEVL
-97 NKTGKSGEDEAPAAT
+97 NKIGKIVEDKTHTAT
-112 VTVSGKSTFY
+112 VSVSWKSTFY
-122 AVNTVVDVVDSMTL
+122 AVNAAVDIVDSMT
-136 RGNSKSLKVTDLD
+136 GNLKSLKVTDLD
-149 EKNRKLV
+149 ERAGKLLN
-156 DEAKEAFGKAST
+156 EAKEAFGNASL
-168 EASKAFSNPSLNAT
+168 EANEAFSNPSLKAT
-182 QRVHAM
+182 LRVQAM

-193 AKILKHMDDPAI
+193 AKILKHMDDPSI
-205 ALPSC
+205 AFTSC
-210 KSFLNDLYSLQQIQ
+210 KSYLNNLYSLQQIQ

-235 FDKEIVRDV
+235 SFDKEIVRDV
-244 CYLNNLLF
+244 CYLNRLLF
-252 DVIRRV
+252 DVIHRV

-272 CKEDKIIH
+272 RKEDKIIYRL
-280 QIDPLRDVRV
+280 DPLRDVRV
-290 TKALCSKSSKK
+290 TKALCSKSRKK
-301 DVLTNVNETEMT
+301 DVLSNVAEVT

-322 PDTKLISPQDVT
+322 PDTKLISPRDVT

-354 NDTGKFVRSFSAL
+354 NDTGKFVRSFSPL

-407 KLLKRFPLEEG
+407 KLLKRFQLEEG

-430 ELFVVIENQKN
+430 ELFVAIENQKD
-441 DSKQSTIYAY
+441 DSKHSTVYAY
-451 RSDGKPIIHRGFRQ
+451 RSDGKSIIHKGFGQ

-479 GLLMVLNRN
+479 GLLMVLNRD

-543 KRRACV
+543 KSGACV

-582 LVGSVGECKV
+582 LVGSVGECTV

>member
-1 MQVYRCL
+1 MHFAGL
-8 SREENFHC
+8 SLFTAKKTF
-16 SMDLASF
+16 SMDLISF
-23 AVFALKFGANVVW
+23 AVLAFQCGAYVVW
-36 RKQQKE
+36 KIARKE
-42 LLKKLKDG
+42 VLKKLKEDESIGDG
-50 ESVVSFLQR
+50 NFRRLFFAE
-59 FLTQIDQLELKL
+59 TDELELKL
-71 DQISRKELGASRFSY
+71 DQISRKELSASRVSY
-86 KEGLSIVNEVL
+86 KEGLTIVNEVL
-97 NKTGKSGEDEAPAAT
+97 NKIGKIVEDETHTAT
-112 VTVSGKSTFY
+112 VTVSGNSTFY
-122 AVNTVVDVVDSMTL
+122 AVNTVVDIVDSMT
-136 RGNSKSLKVTDLD
+136 GNLKSLKVTDLD
-149 EKNRKLV
+149 ERAGKLV
-156 DEAKEAFGKAST
+156 NEAKVAFGNASREAKEAFSNSSLKAT
-168 EASKAFSNPSLNAT
+168 L
-182 QRVHAM
+182 RVQAM

-193 AKILKHMDDPAI
+193 AKILKHMDEPAI
-205 ALPSC
+205 AFPSC

-244 CYLNNLLF
+244 CYLNRLLF

-258 SEKEVFWS
+258 SKKEVFWS

-272 CKEDKIIH
+272 GKEGKIIH
-280 QIDPLRDVRV
+280 RIDPLRDVRV

-301 DVLTNVNETEMT
+301 DVLTNVTEMT

-322 PDTKLISPQDVT
+322 PDTKLISPRDVT

-354 NDTGKFVRSFSAL
+354 NDTGKFVRSFSPL

-430 ELFVVIENQKN
+430 ELFVMIENQKN

-451 RSDGKPIIHRGFRQ
+451 KSDGKPIIHKGFGQ

-479 GLLMVLNRN
+479 GLLMVLNRD

-521 ESEHVVIS
+521 KSEHVVIS

-543 KRRACV
+543 KSGACV
-549 HNIYQ
+549 HNIHQ

>member
-1 MQVYRCL
+1 MHFAGL
-8 SREENFHC
+8 SLFTAKKTF
-16 SMDLASF
+16 SMDLISF
-23 AVFALKFGANVVW
+23 AVLAFQCGAYVVW
-36 RKQQKE
+36 KIARKE
-42 LLKKLKDG
+42 VLKKLKEDESIGDG
-50 ESVVSFLQR
+50 NFRRLFFAE
-59 FLTQIDQLELKL
+59 TDELELKL
-71 DQISRKELGASRFSY
+71 DQISRKELSASRVSY
-86 KEGLSIVNEVL
+86 KEGLTIVNEVL
-97 NKTGKSGEDEAPAAT
+97 NKIGKIVEDATHTAT
-112 VTVSGKSTFY
+112 VTVSGNSTFY
-122 AVNTVVDVVDSMTL
+122 AVNTVVDIVDSMT
-136 RGNSKSLKVTDLD
+136 GNLKSLKVTDLD
-149 EKNRKLV
+149 ERAGKLV
-156 DEAKEAFGKAST
+156 NEAKVAFGNASREAKEAFSNSSLKAT
-168 EASKAFSNPSLNAT
+168 L
-182 QRVHAM
+182 RVQAM

-193 AKILKHMDDPAI
+193 AKILKHMDEPAI
-205 ALPSC
+205 AFPSC

-244 CYLNNLLF
+244 CYLNRLLF

-258 SEKEVFWS
+258 SKKEVFWS

-272 CKEDKIIH
+272 GKEGKIIH
-280 QIDPLRDVRV
+280 RIDPLRDVRV

-301 DVLTNVNETEMT
+301 DVLTNVTEMT

-322 PDTKLISPQDVT
+322 PDTKLISPRDVT

-354 NDTGKFVRSFSAL
+354 NDTGKFVRSFSPL

-430 ELFVVIENQKN
+430 ELFVMIENQKN

-451 RSDGKPIIHRGFRQ
+451 KSDGKPIIHKGFGQ

-479 GLLMVLNRN
+479 GLLMVLNRD

-521 ESEHVVIS
+521 KSEHVVIS

-543 KRRACV
+543 KSGACV
-549 HNIYQ
+549 HNIHQ

>member
-1 MQVYRCL
+1 MHFAGL
-8 SREENFHC
+8 SLFTAKKTF
-16 SMDLASF
+16 SMDLISF
-23 AVFALKFGANVVW
+23 AVLAFQCGAYVVW
-36 RKQQKE
+36 KIARKE
-42 LLKKLKDG
+42 VLKKLKEDESIGDG
-50 ESVVSFLQR
+50 NFRRLFFAE
-59 FLTQIDQLELKL
+59 TDELELKL
-71 DQISRKELGASRFSY
+71 DQISRKELSASRVSY
-86 KEGLSIVNEVL
+86 KEGLTIVNEVL
-97 NKTGKSGEDEAPAAT
+97 NKIGKIVEDETHTAT
-112 VTVSGKSTFY
+112 VTVSGNSTFY
-122 AVNTVVDVVDSMTL
+122 AVNTVVDIVDSMT
-136 RGNSKSLKVTDLD
+136 GNLKSLKVTDLD
-149 EKNRKLV
+149 ERAGKLV
-156 DEAKEAFGKAST
+156 NEAKVAFGNASREAKEAFSNSSLKAT
-168 EASKAFSNPSLNAT
+168 L
-182 QRVHAM
+182 RVQAM

-193 AKILKHMDDPAI
+193 AKILKHIDEPAI
-205 ALPSC
+205 AFPSC

-244 CYLNNLLF
+244 CYLNRLLF

-258 SEKEVFWS
+258 SKKEVFWS

-272 CKEDKIIH
+272 GKEGKIIH
-280 QIDPLRDVRV
+280 RIDPLRDVRV

-301 DVLTNVNETEMT
+301 DVLTNVTEMT

-322 PDTKLISPQDVT
+322 PDTKLISPRDVT

-354 NDTGKFVRSFSAL
+354 DDTGKFVRSFSAL

-375 ICSVVTDRE
+375 ICSVVTDCE

-430 ELFVVIENQKN
+430 ELFVMIENQKN

-451 RSDGKPIIHRGFRQ
+451 KSDGKPIIHKGFGQ

-507 HKGDSPANALAFHS
+507 HEGDSPAKALAFHS
-521 ESEHVVIS
+521 KSEHVVIS

-543 KRRACV
+543 ERLACV

>member
-1 MQVYRCL
+1 MHFAGL
-8 SREENFHC
+8 SLFTAKKTF
-16 SMDLASF
+16 SMDLISF
-23 AVFALKFGANVVW
+23 AVLAFQCGAYVVW
-36 RKQQKE
+36 KIARKE
-42 LLKKLKDG
+42 VLKKLKEDESIGDG
-50 ESVVSFLQR
+50 NFRRLFFAE
-59 FLTQIDQLELKL
+59 TDELELKL
-71 DQISRKELGASRFSY
+71 DQISRKELSASRVSY
-86 KEGLSIVNEVL
+86 KEGLTIVNEVL
-97 NKTGKSGEDEAPAAT
+97 NKIGKIVEDETHSAT

-122 AVNTVVDVVDSMTL
+122 AVNTVVDIVDSMT
-136 RGNSKSLKVTDLD
+136 GNLKSLKVTDLD
-149 EKNRKLV
+149 ERAGKLV
-156 DEAKEAFGKAST
+156 NEAKVAFGNASTEAKEAFSNSSLKAT
-168 EASKAFSNPSLNAT
+168 L
-182 QRVHAM
+182 RVQAM

-193 AKILKHMDDPAI
+193 AKILKHMDEPAI
-205 ALPSC
+205 AFPSC

-244 CYLNNLLF
+244 CYLNRLLF
-252 DVIRRV
+252 DVIHRV
-258 SEKEVFWS
+258 SQKEVFWS

-272 CKEDKIIH
+272 RKDDKIIYRL
-280 QIDPLRDVRV
+280 DPLRDVRV
-290 TKALCSKSSKK
+290 TKALCSKSRKK
-301 DVLTNVNETEMT
+301 DVLSNVTEVT

-354 NDTGKFVRSFSAL
+354 NNSGKFVKSFSPL

-384 DKIFVLTKIDKY
+384 DNIFVLTKIDKY

-407 KLLKRFPLEEG
+407 KLLRRFPLEEG

-430 ELFVVIENQKN
+430 ELFVMIENQKN
-441 DSKQSTIYAY
+441 DSKLSTIYAY
-451 RSDGKPIIHRGFRQ
+451 KSDGKPIIHKGFGQ

-521 ESEHVVIS
+521 KSEHVVIS

-543 KRRACV
+543 ERLACV

>member
-1 MQVYRCL
+1 MHFAGL
-8 SREENFHC
+8 SLFTAKKTF
-16 SMDLASF
+16 SMDLISF
-23 AVFALKFGANVVW
+23 AVLAFQCGAYVVW
-36 RKQQKE
+36 KIARKE
-42 LLKKLKDG
+42 VLKKLKEDESIGDG
-50 ESVVSFLQR
+50 NFRRLFFAE
-59 FLTQIDQLELKL
+59 TDELELKL
-71 DQISRKELGASRFSY
+71 DQISRKELSASRVSY
-86 KEGLSIVNEVL
+86 KEGLTIVNEVL
-97 NKTGKSGEDEAPAAT
+97 NKIGKIVEDETHTAT
-112 VTVSGKSTFY
+112 VTVSGNSTFY
-122 AVNTVVDVVDSMTL
+122 AVNTVVDIVDSMT
-136 RGNSKSLKVTDLD
+136 GNLKSLKVTDLD
-149 EKNRKLV
+149 ERAGKLV
-156 DEAKEAFGKAST
+156 NEAKVAFGNASREAKEAFSNSSLKAT
-168 EASKAFSNPSLNAT
+168 L
-182 QRVHAM
+182 RVQAM

-193 AKILKHMDDPAI
+193 AKILKHMDEPAI
-205 ALPSC
+205 AFPSC

-244 CYLNNLLF
+244 CYLNRLLF

-258 SEKEVFWS
+258 SAKEVFWS

-272 CKEDKIIH
+272 GKEGKIIH
-280 QIDPLRDVRV
+280 RIDPLRDVRV

-301 DVLTNVNETEMT
+301 DVLTNVTEMT

-322 PDTKLISPQDVT
+322 PDTKLISPRDVT

-354 NDTGKFVRSFSAL
+354 NDTGKFVRSFSPL

-407 KLLKRFPLEEG
+407 KLLKRFQLEEG

-430 ELFVVIENQKN
+430 ELFVAIENQKD
-441 DSKQSTIYAY
+441 DSKHSKIYAY
-451 RSDGKPIIHRGFRQ
+451 RSDGKSIIHKGFGQ

-479 GLLMVLNRN
+479 GLLMVLNRD

-543 KRRACV
+543 KSGACV
-549 HNIYQ
+549 HNIHQ

-582 LVGSVGECKV
+582 LVGSVGECTV

>member
-1 MQVYRCL
+1 
-8 SREENFHC
+8 
-16 SMDLASF
+16 MDLASF
-23 AVFALKFGANVVW
+23 AVLAFKCGAYVVW
-36 RKQQKE
+36 KIARKE
-42 LLKKLKDG
+42 VLKKLKEDESIGDG
-50 ESVVSFLQR
+50 NFLR
-59 FLTQIDQLELKL
+59 LLLTETDELDLKL
-71 DQISRKELGASRFSY
+71 DQISQKELGASRVSF
-86 KEGLSIVNEVL
+86 KEGLTIVNEVL
-97 NKTGKSGEDEAPAAT
+97 NKIGKIVEDKTHTAT
-112 VTVSGKSTFY
+112 VSVSWKSTFY
-122 AVNTVVDVVDSMTL
+122 AVNAAVDIVDSMT
-136 RGNSKSLKVTDLD
+136 GNLKSLKVTDLD
-149 EKNRKLV
+149 ERAGKLLN
-156 DEAKEAFGKAST
+156 EAKEAFGNASL
-168 EASKAFSNPSLNAT
+168 EANEAFSNPSLKAT
-182 QRVHAM
+182 LRVQAM

-193 AKILKHMDDPAI
+193 AKILKHMDDPSI
-205 ALPSC
+205 AFTSC
-210 KSFLNDLYSLQQIQ
+210 KSYLNNLYSLQQIQ

-235 FDKEIVRDV
+235 SFDKEIVRDV
-244 CYLNNLLF
+244 CYLNRLLF
-252 DVIRRV
+252 DAIRRV
-258 SEKEVFWS
+258 SEKEVFWN
-266 WPPIII
+266 WPSIII
-272 CKEDKIIH
+272 RKEDKIIH
-280 QIDPLRDVRV
+280 RIDPLRDVRV
-290 TKALCSKSSKK
+290 TKALCSKSRKK
-301 DVLTNVNETEMT
+301 DVPTNVTEIT

-322 PDTKLISPQDVT
+322 PDTKVISPRDVT

-354 NDTGKFVRSFSAL
+354 NDTGKFVRSFSPL

-407 KLLKRFPLEEG
+407 KLLKRFQLEEG

-430 ELFVVIENQKN
+430 ELFVAIENQKD
-441 DSKQSTIYAY
+441 DSKHSTVYAY
-451 RSDGKPIIHRGFRQ
+451 RSDGKSIIHKGFGQ

-479 GLLMVLNRN
+479 GLLMVLNRD

-543 KRRACV
+543 ERLACV

-582 LVGSVGECKV
+582 LVGSVGECTV

>member
-1 MQVYRCL
+1 
-8 SREENFHC
+8 
-16 SMDLASF
+16 MDLISC
-23 AVFALKFGANVVW
+23 AVLALKFGADVVW
-36 RKQQKE
+36 RKQRKE
-42 LLKKLKDG
+42 LLKKLKEG
-50 ESVVSFLQR
+50 ESIVDGSFLQL
-59 FLTQIDQLELKL
+59 FLTEIDQLELKL
-71 DQISRKELGASRFSY
+71 DQISRKELGASRVSY
-86 KEGLSIVNEVL
+86 KEGLTIVNEVL
-97 NKTGKSGEDEAPAAT
+97 NKIGKIGEDETPAAT
-112 VTVSGKSTFY
+112 MTVSGKSTFY
-122 AVNTVVDVVDSMTL
+122 AVNTVVDIVDSMTL
-136 RGNSKSLKVTDLD
+136 SGNLKSLKVTDLD
-149 EKNRKLV
+149 EKDRKLV

-168 EASKAFSNPSLNAT
+168 EASKAFSNPSLKAT

-193 AKILKHMDDPAI
+193 AKILKNMDDPAI

-244 CYLNNLLF
+244 CYLNRLLF

-290 TKALCSKSSKK
+290 TKALCSKSRKK
-301 DVLTNVNETEMT
+301 DVLSNVTEMT

-322 PDTKLISPQDVT
+322 PDTKLISPRDVT

-430 ELFVVIENQKN
+430 ELFVVIETQKN

-451 RSDGKPIIHRGFRQ
+451 RSDGKPIIHKGFGQ

-500 LPERDFY
+500 LPELDFY

-543 KRRACV
+543 KRRECV

-554 GGEQMTKKEQRECV
+554 GGEQMAKKEQRECV

-582 LVGSVGECKV
+582 LAGSVGECKV

>member
-1 MQVYRCL
+1 MHFAGL
-8 SREENFHC
+8 SLFTAKKTF
-16 SMDLASF
+16 SMDLISF
-23 AVFALKFGANVVW
+23 AVLAFQCGAYVVW
-36 RKQQKE
+36 KIARKE
-42 LLKKLKDG
+42 VLKKLKEDESIGDG
-50 ESVVSFLQR
+50 NFRRLFFAE
-59 FLTQIDQLELKL
+59 TDELELKL
-71 DQISRKELGASRFSY
+71 DQISRKELSASRVSY
-86 KEGLSIVNEVL
+86 KEGLTIVNEVL
-97 NKTGKSGEDEAPAAT
+97 NKIGKIVEDATHTAT
-112 VTVSGKSTFY
+112 VTVSGNSTFY
-122 AVNTVVDVVDSMTL
+122 AVNTVVDIVDSMT
-136 RGNSKSLKVTDLD
+136 GNLKSLKVTDLD
-149 EKNRKLV
+149 ERAGKLV
-156 DEAKEAFGKAST
+156 NEAKVAFGNASREAKEAFSNSSLKAT
-168 EASKAFSNPSLNAT
+168 L
-182 QRVHAM
+182 RVQAM

-193 AKILKHMDDPAI
+193 AKILKHMDEPAI
-205 ALPSC
+205 AFPSC

-244 CYLNNLLF
+244 CYLNRLLF

-258 SEKEVFWS
+258 SKKEVFWS

-272 CKEDKIIH
+272 GKEGKIIH
-280 QIDPLRDVRV
+280 RIDPLRDVRV

-301 DVLTNVNETEMT
+301 DVLTNVTEMT

-354 NDTGKFVRSFSAL
+354 NNSGKFVKSFSPL

-430 ELFVVIENQKN
+430 ELFVMIENQKN

-451 RSDGKPIIHRGFRQ
+451 KSDGKPIIHKGFGQ

-507 HKGDSPANALAFHS
+507 HEGDSPAKALAFHS
-521 ESEHVVIS
+521 KSEHVVIS

-543 KRRACV
+543 KSGACV
-549 HNIYQ
+549 HNIHQ

-582 LVGSVGECKV
+582 LAGSVGECKV

>member
-1 MQVYRCL
+1 MHFAGL
-8 SREENFHC
+8 SLFTAKKTF
-16 SMDLASF
+16 SMDLISF
-23 AVFALKFGANVVW
+23 AVLAFQCGAYVVW
-36 RKQQKE
+36 KIARKE
-42 LLKKLKDG
+42 VLKKLKEDESIGDG
-50 ESVVSFLQR
+50 NFRRLFFAE
-59 FLTQIDQLELKL
+59 TDELELKL
-71 DQISRKELGASRFSY
+71 DQISRKELSASRVSY
-86 KEGLSIVNEVL
+86 KEGLTIVNEVL
-97 NKTGKSGEDEAPAAT
+97 NKIGKIVEDETHTAT
-112 VTVSGKSTFY
+112 VTVSGNSTFY
-122 AVNTVVDVVDSMTL
+122 AVNTVVDIVDSMT
-136 RGNSKSLKVTDLD
+136 GNLKSLKVTDLD
-149 EKNRKLV
+149 ERAGKLV
-156 DEAKEAFGKAST
+156 NEAKVAFGNASTEAKEAFSNSSLKAT
-168 EASKAFSNPSLNAT
+168 L
-182 QRVHAM
+182 RVQAM

-193 AKILKHMDDPAI
+193 AKILKHMDEPAI
-205 ALPSC
+205 AFPSC

-244 CYLNNLLF
+244 CYLNRLLF

-258 SEKEVFWS
+258 SKKEVFWS

-272 CKEDKIIH
+272 GKEGKIIH
-280 QIDPLRDVRV
+280 RIDPLRDVRV
-290 TKALCSKSSKK
+290 TKTLCSKSSKK
-301 DVLTNVNETEMT
+301 DVLTNVTEMT

-322 PDTKLISPQDVT
+322 PDTKLISPRDVT

-354 NDTGKFVRSFSAL
+354 DDTGKFVRSFSAL

-407 KLLKRFPLEEG
+407 KLLRRFPLEEG

-430 ELFVVIENQKN
+430 ELFVMIENQKN
-441 DSKQSTIYAY
+441 DSKLSTIYAY
-451 RSDGKPIIHRGFRQ
+451 KSDGKPIIHKGFGQ

-507 HKGDSPANALAFHS
+507 HEGDSPAKALAFHS
-521 ESEHVVIS
+521 KSEHVVIS

-543 KRRACV
+543 ERLACV

>member
-8 SREENFHC
+8 SREENFHY
-16 SMDLASF
+16 SMDLISC
-23 AVFALKFGANVVW
+23 AVLALKFGAHVVW
-36 RKQQKE
+36 RIQRKE
-42 LLKKLKDG
+42 MLKKLKEG
-50 ESVVSFLQR
+50 ESIEDGSFLQR
-59 FLTQIDQLELKL
+59 FLNETDALELKL
-71 DQISRKELGASRFSY
+71 DQISRKELGASRVSY
-86 KEGLSIVNEVL
+86 KEGLTIVNEVL
-97 NKTGKSGEDEAPAAT
+97 SKVGKIGEDETPAAT
-112 VTVSGKSTFY
+112 MTASGKSTFY
-122 AVNTVVDVVDSMTL
+122 AMNTVVDIVGSMT
-136 RGNSKSLKVTDLD
+136 GNLKSLKVTDLD
-149 EKNRKLV
+149 EKAGKLV
-156 DEAKEAFGKAST
+156 NAAKEAFGNASR
-168 EASKAFSNPSLNAT
+168 EAKEAFSNPSLKAT
-182 QRVHAM
+182 LRVQAM

-193 AKILKHMDDPAI
+193 AKILKHMDDPSI

-210 KSFLNDLYSLQQIQ
+210 KSYLNELYSLQQIQ

-235 FDKEIVRDV
+235 SFDKEIVRDV
-244 CYLNNLLF
+244 CYLNRLFF
-252 DVIRRV
+252 DVIHRV
-258 SEKEVFWS
+258 SEMEVFWS

-272 CKEDKIIH
+272 RKDNKIIYRL
-280 QIDPLRDVRV
+280 DPLRDVRV
-290 TKALCSKSSKK
+290 TKVLCSKSSKK
-301 DVLTNVNETEMT
+301 DVLSNVTEVT

-354 NDTGKFVRSFSAL
+354 NNSGKFVKSFSPL

-384 DKIFVLTKIDKY
+384 DNIFVVTKIDKY

-418 LVCCSPVINDSN
+418 LVRCSPVINDSN

-441 DSKQSTIYAY
+441 DSKHSTVYAY
-451 RSDGKPIIHRGFRQ
+451 RSDGKSINHKGFGQ
-465 DILMEPTDMTVANG
+465 DILMEPTDMTIASG
-479 GLLMVLNRN
+479 GLLMVLNRD

-568 PPKIALTKDGNIAV
+568 PPKIVLTKDGNIAV
-582 LVGSVGECKV
+582 LAGSVGECKV